1 MNEKKKQTY
10 NSSVMA
16 LPALKLVIGDIPHPD
31 GDAQRPQQQVRPFGA
46 DLPGAEAKNTLNKL
60 IGHIQ
65 ENK

>member
-16 LPALKLVIGDIPHPD
+16 LPALKLVIGDVPNPD
-31 GDAQRPQQQVRPFGA
+31 GEAQRPQVRPFGA
-46 DLPGAEAKNTLNKL
+46 DQPSCETKSTLHKL

-65 ENK
+65 EKK